1 MMATPYPARKQPI
14 ELRRSRFCRGIL
26 LILAWS
32 LCFNSVLAAVCPIQD
47 AFAASHSQMSDGAA
61 PIASVSMPGPATEV
75 GCCIFCQDCSGG
87 GGCSHAV
94 APLYTHPTF
103 SASELI
109 ASNLDATGDVRC
121 PNPVSD
127 PLRPPITA

>member
-32 LCFNSVLAAVCPIQD
+32 LCFNSILAAVCPIQD

-61 PIASVSMPGPATEV
+61 PISSVSMPGPATEV

-94 APLYTHPTF
+94 APLLSFPVFVAPERT
-103 SASELI
+103 
-109 ASNLDATGDVRC
+109 ASNPEAPLQGRC
-121 PNPVSD
+121 PNSFSD
-127 PLRPPITA
+127 PLRP